1 MKRILTIQD
10 ISCVGKCSLTVAL
23 PIISATGVEAA
34 ILPTAVLS
42 THTMFQ
48 NFTCKDL
55 DNQILPIAKHWKDEN
70 ITFDAFYT
78 GYLASAQQIDK
89 VLTLINSLKRERDLV
104 IVDPAM
110 ADNGKLYPAFDSDF
124 PKEMARLAAQADIVL
139 PNITEACLMTDTPY
153 RESYDEQFAKEVVK
167 KLAAQGASTVVLTG
181 AAFDGK
187 YGVLIYDSKTGDFSF
202 YAQNKIDAAYH
213 GTGDVFSSSFTG
225 FLLRGKSVSDSVK
238 SAADFTAESIR
249 LTKETPGSNWYGVDF
264 ERALPALIERIEGEE
279 YALFLKQL
287 VENEFHTMLSDFEN
301 DVNPFDE
308 EAAKYRLPR
317 HEESL
322 QEKCRLL
329 KKRIEDIKEGEK
341 NWQP

>member
-23 PIISATGVEAA
+23 PIISATGVETA

-55 DNQILPIAKHWKDEN
+55 DDQILPIAKHWKDEN

-89 VLTLINSLKRERDLV
+89 VLKLINSLKREADLV

-110 ADNGKLYPAFDSDF
+110 ADNGKLYPAFDSGF

-139 PNITEACLMTDTPY
+139 
-153 RESYDEQFAKEVVK
+153 
-167 KLAAQGASTVVLTG
+167 
-181 AAFDGK
+181 DGK
-187 YGVLIYDSKTGDFSF
+187 YGVLIYDSKTEEFRF
-202 YAQNKIDAAYH
+202 YAQNKVDASYH
-213 GTGDVFSSSFTG
+213 GTGDVFSSAFTG
-225 FLLRGKSVSDSVK
+225 LLLRGKSVLDSVK
-238 SAADFTAESIR
+238 IAADFTAESIR

-264 ERALPALIERIEGEE
+264 ERVLPYLIERI
-279 YALFLKQL
+279 
-287 VENEFHTMLSDFEN
+287 D
-301 DVNPFDE
+301 
-308 EAAKYRLPR
+308 AK
-317 HEESL
+317 
-322 QEKCRLL
+322 
-329 KKRIEDIKEGEK
+329 
-341 NWQP
+341 